1 MTQRTWAALVAV
13 PLFVALGLYM
23 AVSPLPFVTYAPGL
37 TINVLGDNG
46 DKPIISVQGHQAYR
60 DDGQLRMT
68 TVSVTQRNAKLD
80 LLTLMQTW
88 FSRDD
93 AVYPY
98 ATQYG
103 DGGSQQQDTQEGQ
116 VEMIRSQD
124 SAIAAALRQ
133 LGYPVHPALEILAVT
148 PGMPADGKLQPARR
162 RTPVRRD
169 AGDGRDPAGQ
179 ADRRRARRARPC
191 RSRSCARAKPITMR
205 ITPVKKDGHRLIGV
219 TLGLGYTF
227 PFKVSVNI
235 SEAIGGPSAGLMF
248 ALSIYDTL
256 TPGSLTSGGTVAG
269 TGTIDGRGTVGE
281 IGGIQQKIAGARQD
295 GAQLFLV
302 PPANCADALTS
313 DHGSMRLAKAAT
325 LKDAIAELDAWG
337 KNHDVALPAV
347 HGRRRS
353 RSHERPRTR
362 SRHRRPGAAHGG
374 AGDRAARRPGRLG
387 PARPPVRPGRDRATA
402 RA

>member
-46 DKPIISVQGHQAYR
+46 NKPIISVQGHQAYR
-60 DDGQLRMT
+60 DDGELRMT

-88 FSRDD
+88 ISRDD

-103 DGGSQQQDTQEGQ
+103 DGGSQQQDTEEGQ

-148 PGMPADGKLQPARR
+148 PDMPADGKLRPRDV
-162 RTPVRRD
+162 VRRFNGTRVT
-169 AGDGRDPAGQ
+169 AATQLAKLIAAVPSGTSVPVTVVRKG
-179 ADRRRARRARPC
+179 
-191 RSRSCARAKPITMR
+191 KPITMR
-205 ITPVKKDGHRLIGV
+205 ITPVKKDGHKLIGV

-281 IGGIQQKIAGARQD
+281 IGGIQQKIVGARQA

-337 KNHDVALPAV
+337 KNHDVALPQC
-347 HGRRRS
+347 
-353 RSHERPRTR
+353 T
-362 SRHRRPGAAHGG
+362 AAEEQKS
-374 AGDRAARRPGRLG
+374 
-387 PARPPVRPGRDRATA
+387 
-402 RA
+402 

>member
-46 DKPIISVQGHQAYR
+46 DKPIISVEGHRAYH

-68 TVSVTQRNAKLD
+68 TVSVTQRDAKLD
-80 LLTLMQTW
+80 LITLMWTW
-88 FSRDD
+88 GIARDD
-93 AVYPY
+93 AIYPY
-98 ATQYG
+98 AIQYG
-103 DGGSQQQDTQEGQ
+103 DSGTQEQDTEEGQ

-148 PGMPADGKLQPARR
+148 PDMPADGKLHPRDVVRRFNGTRVTAATQLAKLIAEVPAGRSATMSVER
-162 RTPVRRD
+162 KGKPVTLRVTPV
-169 AGDGRDPAGQ
+169 
-179 ADRRRARRARPC
+179 
-191 RSRSCARAKPITMR
+191 T
-205 ITPVKKDGHRLIGV
+205 KDGHKLIGV

-227 PFKVSVNI
+227 PFKVTVNI
-235 SEAIGGPSAGLMF
+235 NEAIGGPSAGLMF

-302 PPANCADALTS
+302 PPANCPDALTS

-337 KNHDVALPAV
+337 KNHDAPLPQC
-347 HGRRRS
+347 
-353 RSHERPRTR
+353 T
-362 SRHRRPGAAHGG
+362 AA
-374 AGDRAARRPGRLG
+374 DG
-387 PARPPVRPGRDRATA
+387 PKP
-402 RA
+402 